1 MVTHSSILARRIPW
15 TEVHGV
21 AKSRTQLSDFTSLL
35 YENLGWNKMPLVK
48 NNAIIISL
56 LTYNDAPEVTKQ
68 HRQYSHD
75 FCAYTEHIFVAF
87 ICRGERLT
95 LHPLKSSCLSLG
107 EEFRDFRIFVF
118 HNFSSLSIHCIIKFH
133 LKV

>member
-56 LTYNDAPEVTKQ
+56 LTYNDAPEVTK
-68 HRQYSHD
+68 
-75 FCAYTEHIFVAF
+75 
-87 ICRGERLT
+87 
-95 LHPLKSSCLSLG
+95 
-107 EEFRDFRIFVF
+107 
-118 HNFSSLSIHCIIKFH
+118 
-133 LKV
+133 